1 MLKPHGWKVETVYFD
16 SRYTYHIDCLITLLE
31 EGLMAY
37 PKGSLWTELP
47 EEYRDW
53 EVIDVSMEDHKLGA
67 ENNVVL
73 GDKRTVVAEGTTGFK
88 KDLEDRGWRLVE
100 VPYATIWSTFG
111 SGPLCS
117 TAAFWRES

>member
-1 MLKPHGWKVETVYFD
+1 M
-16 SRYTYHIDCLITLLE
+16 
-31 EGLMAY
+31 
-37 PKGSLWTELP
+37 
-47 EEYRDW
+47 
-53 EVIDVSMEDHKLGA
+53 SMEDHKLGA

-100 VPYATIWSTFG
+100 VPYSTIWSTFG